1 MGERLSALVSLVTPT
16 RLPDAGFWEGR
27 GVLVTG
33 HTGFKG
39 SWLVHWLARL
49 GARVHGLALDPP
61 TTPSLFDTAMTGD
74 LLASDTR
81 ADVRDA
87 DAVRTAVR
95 SSGASIVLHLAA
107 QPLVRDGYRHPS
119 ETFETN
125 VIGTTNLL
133 EAVRVTADVAALVVV
148 TTDKVYRPRDPSS
161 AEQDVP
167 HRESDALGAED
178 PYAWSKVMVEHAV
191 LAFHDL
197 PAIDGLPGWSAPVA
211 TARAGN
217 VVGGGD
223 WSSERL
229 VPDCIR
235 AFLDGRVV
243 QLRYPSAV
251 RPWQHVLEPLNGYLL
266 LAESLVTGAVLSE
279 GEVPAFNFGPDAEGE
294 RTVGEVASAIADRW
308 GGSAGVSV
316 APEAS
321 EPPENPL
328 LRLDSMRARERLGW
342 SPRWDHA
349 TTLARTADW
358 YRRAAAGEDPADLI
372 GEQLVDFTG

>member
-1 MGERLSALVSLVTPT
+1 MGERLGAVVPLVTPS
-16 RLPDAGFWEGR
+16 RLPDAGFWSGR
-27 GVLVTG
+27 DVLVTG

-49 GARVHGLALDPP
+49 GAMVHGLALDPP
-61 TTPSLFDTAMTGD
+61 TTPSLFDTAMTSD
-74 LLASDTR
+74 LLASDMR

-87 DAVRTAVR
+87 EAVRTAVG
-95 SSGASIVLHLAA
+95 SSGASVVLHLAA

-119 ETFETN
+119 ETFATN

-161 AEQDVP
+161 AERDVP
-167 HRESDALGAED
+167 HHESDALGAED
-178 PYAWSKVMVEHAV
+178 PYAWSKVMAEQAV
-191 LAFHDL
+191 LAFRDL

-235 AFLDGRVV
+235 AFAGGRVV

-266 LAESLVTGAVLSE
+266 LAESLATGAVSSE
-279 GEVPAFNFGPDAEGE
+279 GHLPAFNFGPDAGGE
-294 RTVGEVASAIADRW
+294 RTVGEVASALADHW
-308 GGSAGVSV
+308 GGTAGVSSE
-316 APEAS
+316 PESS

-328 LRLDSMRARERLGW
+328 LRLDSVRARKLLGW

-358 YRRAAAGEDPADLI
+358 YRRAADGEDPALLI
-372 GEQLVDFTG
+372 GEQLADFTG

>member
-1 MGERLSALVSLVTPT
+1 MGERFGALVPLVTPP
-16 RLPDAGFWEGR
+16 RSPDAGFWSAR
-27 GVLVTG
+27 DVLVTG

-61 TTPSLFDTAMTGD
+61 TTPSLFDTAMTGER
-74 LLASDTR
+74 LASDVR

-95 SSGASIVLHLAA
+95 SSGASIVIHLAA
-107 QPLVRDGYRHPS
+107 QPLVRDGYRSPS
-119 ETFETN
+119 ETFATN
-125 VIGTTNLL
+125 VVGTTNLL
-133 EAVRVTADVAALVVV
+133 EAVRGAEGVAAVVVV
-148 TTDKVYRPRDPSS
+148 TTDKVYLPRDASS
-161 AEQDVP
+161 AERDVP

-178 PYAWSKVMVEHAV
+178 PYAWSKVMVEQAV
-191 LAFHDL
+191 LAFRDL
-197 PAIDGLPGWSAPVA
+197 PPIDAHAGWSTPIA

-223 WSSERL
+223 WSPERL

-266 LAESLVTGAVLSE
+266 LAESLASGAVSSAD
-279 GEVPAFNFGPDAEGE
+279 EVPAFNFGPDAEGE
-294 RTVGEVASAIADRW
+294 RTVGEVAAAIADRW
-308 GGSAGVSV
+308 GGAAGVSV
-316 APEAS
+316 APESS

-328 LRLDSMRARERLGW
+328 LRLDSTRARERLGW

-358 YRRAAAGEDPADLI
+358 YRRAAAGEDPAGLI
-372 GEQLVDFTG
+372 GEQLADFTG